1 MGLAGNTLQIQL
13 PRCDDALLLPEPLV
27 LHLLHRVPFHRA
39 VLYHE
44 PGEWP
49 WLVFCGPAPA
59 IAVLGIVGIK

>member
-1 MGLAGNTLQIQL
+1 MGLTGDALQIQL

-27 LHLLHRVPFHRA
+27 LRLLHRVPLHRA

-49 WLVFCGPAPA
+49 WLMSVDQPQPSLCWALWG
-59 IAVLGIVGIK
+59 